1 MPEPLSMLEV
11 LPQEYEVLRPN
22 TRLKADDE
30 RALFRQVHQQQA
42 PLTALCI
49 SGGGIRSATF
59 ALGVIQGLADQGVLN
74 TFDYLSTVSGGGYIG
89 GWLTAWKQ
97 REGGIEKV
105 IPQLRRDA
113 PAAPE
118 GRSDPIQHLREYNN
132 YLSPKAGALSA
143 DAWTL
148 IATVTRNIFL
158 NWMVFIP
165 LLLAALVA
173 PRLLLSLARLGE
185 TFVVFY
191 GKSPLVNPAVLSQVI
206 PAISALLFATAIY
219 NMLRYLPGVGGKNHT
234 EMDYLKFCLAPLI
247 GATIAYITNDSW
259 FAGGDLTRTGAD
271 SAEEIGYWA
280 LTGGAMAA
288 AFAGWI
294 VYLIFSGKSFRERMR
309 LLCRFP
315 RQWH

>member
-1 MPEPLSMLEV
+1 MPEPLSILEV

-22 TRLKADDE
+22 IRLKANDE
-30 RALFRQVHQQQA
+30 RTLFEQVHQQEE
-42 PLTALCI
+42 PLTALCF

-118 GRSDPIQHLREYNN
+118 GGSDPIQHLREYNN

-143 DAWTL
+143 DTWTL

-158 NWMVFIP
+158 NWMVFVP

-173 PRLLLSLARLGE
+173 PA
-185 TFVVFY
+185 
-191 GKSPLVNPAVLSQVI
+191 PAVVVREAGRNVRRVLWQI
-206 PAISALLFATAIY
+206 PPRESGGPVASYTRYQCALI
-219 NMLRYLPGVGGKNHT
+219 R
-234 EMDYLKFCLAPLI
+234 D
-247 GATIAYITNDSW
+247 
-259 FAGGDLTRTGAD
+259 GDLQHAQVPARRGREKPHGNGLPEVLSGPVD
-271 SAEEIGYWA
+271 RRHGR
-280 LTGGAMAA
+280 
-288 AFAGWI
+288 
-294 VYLIFSGKSFRERMR
+294 VY
-309 LLCRFP
+309 
-315 RQWH
+315 H